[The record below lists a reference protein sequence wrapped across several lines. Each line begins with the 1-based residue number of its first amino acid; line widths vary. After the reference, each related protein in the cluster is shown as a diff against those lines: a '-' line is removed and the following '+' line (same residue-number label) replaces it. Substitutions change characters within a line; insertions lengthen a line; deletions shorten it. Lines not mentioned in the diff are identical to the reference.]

1 MEGKR
6 FFLDG
11 AEVTKERA
19 EEFTNET
26 LMCINSKGLD
36 WVIDEMR
43 RLQYE
48 GDYNNKQLTAGVLQ
62 NAPTQNK

>member
-1 MEGKR
+1 MEEKR
-6 FFLDG
+6 FFIDG
-11 AEVTKERA
+11 VEVTKERA

-26 LMCINSKGLD
+26 LMCINSKWLD

-48 GDYNNKQLTAGVLQ
+48 GDL
-62 NAPTQNK
+62 